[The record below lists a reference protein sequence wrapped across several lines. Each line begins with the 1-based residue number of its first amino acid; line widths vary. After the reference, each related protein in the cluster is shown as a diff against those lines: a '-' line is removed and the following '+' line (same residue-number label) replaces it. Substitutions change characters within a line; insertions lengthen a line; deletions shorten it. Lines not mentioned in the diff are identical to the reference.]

1 MTKVAV
7 VLFNLGGPDG
17 PDTVQPFLFNLFN
30 DPAIIDTPKLI
41 RWLLAQ
47 FISRKRAPIA
57 KEIYGHLG
65 GKSPL
70 LELTEAQAKAI
81 QKKLN
86 SGPEDYRVFTAMR
99 YWHPMSAETAQ
110 KVKEFEPDEIVLLPL
125 YPQYSTTTT
134 GSSLWAW
141 QQAAAK
147 AGLFAPTFAPC
158 CYATHDGVIDAQV
171 DLIKNTLAQHPL
183 PGQNLSGP
191 VRVLFSAHGLPKK
204 VIAAGD
210 PYQWQVEQTAAAV
223 AAKMGN
229 AVNDWAVCYQ
239 SRVGP
244 LEWIGP
250 SLEQELER
258 AAAESVA
265 VVIVPIAFV
274 SEHSETLVELDIE
287 YKNVAEKLGVPGYVR
302 VPALGTHETFIT
314 GLAQVVTSARDKN
327 ATLEPSVNWALCR
340 SQHACCPRGRPL

>member
-17 PDTVQPFLFNLFN
+17 PDAVQPFLFNLFN
-30 DPAIIDTPKLI
+30 DPAIIDSPNPI
-41 RWLLAQ
+41 RWLLAK

-57 KEIYGHLG
+57 KEIYAHLG

-70 LELTEAQAKAI
+70 LELTKAQAKAI
-81 QKKLN
+81 EGKLN
-86 SGPEDYRVFTAMR
+86 SGSEDYRVFIAMR

-125 YPQYSTTTT
+125 YPQYSKTTT
-134 GSSLWAW
+134 GSSLWDW

-147 AGLFAPTFAPC
+147 AGLFAPTYAPC
-158 CYATHDGVIDAQV
+158 CYATHPGVIDAQV
-171 DLIKNTLAQHPL
+171 DLLKNTLAQ
-183 PGQNLSGP
+183 QKASGP

-204 VIAAGD
+204 VIATGD

-223 AAKMGN
+223 AAKMGDQIGDT
-229 AVNDWAVCYQ
+229 VQDWAVCYQ
-239 SRVGP
+239 SKVGP

-258 AAAESVA
+258 AAADAVA

-287 YKNVAEKLGVPGYVR
+287 YKQVADKLGVPGYAR
-302 VPALGTHETFIT
+302 VPALGTHEIFIK
-314 GLAQVVTSARDKN
+314 GMAQVVESARGKN
-327 ATLEPSVNWALCR
+327 AALEPAIDLPQCR
-340 SQHACCPRGRPL
+340 GQHACCPRGLPL

>member
-1 MTKVAV
+1 MTKIAV

-17 PDTVQPFLFNLFN
+17 PNAVRPFLFNLFN
-30 DPAIIDTPKLI
+30 DPAIIDAPKPF

-57 KEIYGHLG
+57 KEIYAHLG

-70 LELTEAQAKAI
+70 LDQTEAQASAL
-81 QKKLN
+81 QETLN
-86 SGPEDYRVFTAMR
+86 NESDDYRVFTAMR
-99 YWHPMSAETAQ
+99 YWHPMSAETVR
-110 KVKEFEPDEIVLLPL
+110 KVDEFEPDEIVLLPL

-158 CYATHDGVIDAQV
+158 CYAIHDGVIDAHV
-171 DLIKNTLAQHPL
+171 DLISQTLARHPL
-183 PGQNLSGP
+183 TGP
-191 VRVLFSAHGLPKK
+191 VRILFSAHGLPKK
-204 VIAAGD
+204 VITAGD
-210 PYQWQVEQTAAAV
+210 PYQWQVEQTAAAI
-223 AAKMGN
+223 AAKLN
-229 AVNDWAVCYQ
+229 SAANDWVVCYQ

-244 LEWIGP
+244 LEWTEP

-258 AAAESVA
+258 AAEDSTSV
-265 VVIVPIAFV
+265 VVVPIAFV

-287 YKNVAEKLGVPGYVR
+287 YKKVADRLGVPGYLR
-302 VPALGTHETFIT
+302 VPALGIHETFIG
-314 GLAQVVTSARDKN
+314 GLAKVVFSARDKN
-327 ATLEPSVNWALCR
+327 ATLEPAVDWVQCHQQFS
-340 SQHACCPRGRPL
+340 CCPRGRPL